1 MRVVENSVLIRIAE
15 SCSIFDG
22 KLDIPD
28 EFAAFYTFCRADFLG
43 LTVID
48 FDGIAQVATRL
59 DMRHT
64 KACSERVSAKLAT
77 KQIFNRSGLE
87 MAVLAVNIGDCYR
100 ILRMWLVE
108 FIFIG
113 K

>member
-15 SCSIFDG
+15 SCGIFDG

-28 EFAAFYTFCRADFLG
+28 EFAAFHTFCRADFLG

-59 DMRHT
+59 DMCYAKT
-64 KACSERVSAKLAT
+64 CSECVSTKLAT
-77 KQIFNRSGLE
+77 KQIFNRSWLKMGI
-87 MAVLAVNIGDCYR
+87 LAVNIRNCDR
-100 ILRMWLVE
+100 ILRMRLVQ

-113 K
+113 